1 MSNRYQRER
10 IRDYVWNIFNGG
22 YTMIPGYDEKYINE
36 QCITQ
41 LNFTEET
48 LETKMVTISDTLFTE
63 RSVTRAYVETII
75 LFSMKVDKYCKKHNF
90 SWYETEML
98 LDIVVNILEYHNY
111 NVPYKYSCVLL

>member
-1 MSNRYQRER
+1 
-10 IRDYVWNIFNGG
+10 
-22 YTMIPGYDEKYINE
+22 MIPGYDEKYINE
-36 QCITQ
+36 QYIIQ

-48 LETKMVTISDTLFTE
+48 LKTKMVTISDILFTE

-75 LFSMKVDKYCKKHNF
+75 LFSMKVDIYCKKHNF

-111 NVPYKYSCVLL
+111 NVPYRYSCVLL